1 MTEGHP
7 TLYAGINIERW
18 SEMESGGGGGFG
30 HRCGIQKLPLSPL
43 WGFKPQFFP
52 QTAVLLTPER
62 DTLLVEIPLSQQLVK
77 LRQGSHV
84 NKTET
89 SQ

>member
-1 MTEGHP
+1 
-7 TLYAGINIERW
+7 
-18 SEMESGGGGGFG
+18 MESGFGGGFG
-30 HRCGIQKLPLSPL
+30 HRCGIQKLPLSPF

-52 QTAVLLTPER
+52 QTALLLTPER

-84 NKTET
+84 NKTDT
-89 SQ
+89 RQ